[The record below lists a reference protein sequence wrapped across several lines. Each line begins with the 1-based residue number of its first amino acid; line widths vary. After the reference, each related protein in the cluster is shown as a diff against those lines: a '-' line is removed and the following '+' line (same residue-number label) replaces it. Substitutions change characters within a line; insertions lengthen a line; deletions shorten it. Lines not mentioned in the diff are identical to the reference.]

1 VLGQV
6 FRRAF
11 NHSFLVDLVKLYV
24 AVTFIEEKSNGFRNT
39 TPSGPVLEDADRADG
54 AS

>member
-1 VLGQV
+1 M

-11 NHSFLVDLVKLYV
+11 NHSFLVDFVKFDV
-24 AVTFIEEKSNGFRNT
+24 AITFIEEKSNGFRDT